1 MIGFMREFLL
11 PGPKSPPK
19 LTQTTK
25 TRFAPQLHMNCI
37 FISTV
42 LYILI
47 DLTDYSLVPNV
58 SMLKYFRMSGAD
70 KGYIAMFSR
79 TNLFLAILRLNNK
92 VIFNPTKALG
102 KLGNIVAETFVILD
116 VSSNVSMFAHQG
128 SKNCFLANSE
138 TFDVSLCFS
147 LMLPS
152 VCRL

>member
-102 KLGNIVAETFVILD
+102 KLGNIVAEKLRKHLSGCDNSI
-116 VSSNVSMFAHQG
+116 
-128 SKNCFLANSE
+128 FLAVPDWYSDN
-138 TFDVSLCFS
+138 F
-147 LMLPS
+147 
-152 VCRL
+152 CRVPGLVQT